1 MAQNQIVSTK
11 AMKIRS
17 AEFLKSSTTLSQCPE
32 LKMPEYAFIGRS
44 NVGKSSLINMLLGRK
59 NLAKTSGRP
68 GKTKLINHFLI
79 NEEWLLADLPGYG
92 YAKVSKSDRAEWTKM
107 IWHYLKERQNLA
119 CIFILVDSR
128 HQPQVNDLEMI
139 KKVGAEGLPLAIIRT
154 KADKMKR
161 GKLAETDMALRK
173 ALLAF
178 WEELPPLITTSAEKK
193 NGREDLLELI
203 ANANV
208 HYSTGGS

>member
-1 MAQNQIVSTK
+1 
-11 AMKIRS
+11 MKIRS